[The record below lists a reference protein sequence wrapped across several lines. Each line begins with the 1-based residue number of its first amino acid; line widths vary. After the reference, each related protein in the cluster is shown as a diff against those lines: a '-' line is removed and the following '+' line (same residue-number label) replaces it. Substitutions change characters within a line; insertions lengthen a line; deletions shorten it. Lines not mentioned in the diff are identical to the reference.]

1 MKAVL
6 YFSAPWCA
14 PCKKLRPQ
22 VERACE
28 AAGLPFEFHNID
40 EEPDFAFAHDIRH
53 VPTVMLRDGSTVVQR
68 FASGAPA
75 ASIRKQIRDFALD

>member
-22 VERACE
+22 VKRTCE
-28 AAGLPFEFHNID
+28 AAGIPFEVHD
-40 EEPDFAFAHDIRH
+40 VDAEPDFALAHDVRH
-53 VPTVMLRDGSTVVQR
+53 VPTVVLRDGSTDVQR
-68 FASGAPA
+68 FQNGVPA
-75 ASIRKQIRDFALD
+75 VVIRKYIRDFARD